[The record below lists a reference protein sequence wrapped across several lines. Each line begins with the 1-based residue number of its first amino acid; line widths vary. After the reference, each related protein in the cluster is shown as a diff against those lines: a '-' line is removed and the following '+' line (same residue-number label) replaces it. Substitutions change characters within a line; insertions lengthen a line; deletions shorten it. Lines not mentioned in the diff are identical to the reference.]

1 MNKGKKR
8 RAGPTPA
15 SARNAGS
22 FRPAWVSLALAL
34 LTLAVFQPVR
44 EHAFI
49 NFDDPIY
56 ITANSR
62 VQGGI
67 TTANVAWAFTT
78 LQAGFW
84 QPLTWLS
91 HMLDCAVFG
100 LQPSGHH
107 LTSLLL
113 HTANT
118 VLLFVVLRRMTG
130 ATWRSAFVAALFA
143 LHPLNVEPVAW
154 AASRKD
160 VLSTFFGL
168 LALWAY
174 ARYAEKSTVG
184 RQESGA
190 LGQEA
195 AAGGSAAGFISRS
208 LPSASGYYLL
218 TLLFFACGL
227 MSKTMVVTLPLVLLL
242 LDWWPLRRLQRST
255 LKSLVLEKAPFLAL
269 GIVAGLL
276 TLNAEHGIG
285 ALSDTVL
292 YPFQFRVANAVLSCA
307 GYLAQAVW
315 PGELAVFYPYPSVF
329 SPLMV
334 GGAALLL
341 ILVTALAV
349 RVHRSK
355 PYLAVGWFWYLVT
368 LSPVL
373 GLIQVGAHAHADR
386 YAYIPLIGI
395 FLLLTWGACDLT
407 RRWLHRSAVL
417 SVVGVTVL
425 LFCTVLTTRQL
436 AYWRDSAALFQRAL
450 QVTRNNCVAYYCLGL
465 HISDEGRSDE
475 AIADY
480 RLALQIN
487 PAYGE
492 AHNNLGVEL
501 ASRGAIDAA
510 MKCFREAIRTNPRL
524 ASAYSNLGMAL
535 ASQGKEREALQQYQ
549 ESLRLNSDDARV
561 HSNLANLLARQ
572 GRAEEAIAHHR
583 EALRLDPNRPEI
595 HFSLGRT
602 LAGQGNHGEAAAQFQ
617 EALRLQP
624 NYAPAQRALYALGV
638 QKETLSK
645 TQTGTQEGAG
655 PRKLKAGR

>member
-1 MNKGKKR
+1 M
-8 RAGPTPA
+8 
-15 SARNAGS
+15 
-22 FRPAWVSLALAL
+22 ALAL

-67 TTANVAWAFTT
+67 TTSNVAWAFTT

-91 HMLDCAVFG
+91 HMFDCAVFG
-100 LQPSGHH
+100 LNPSGHH

-130 ATWRSAFVAALFA
+130 AIWRSAFVAALFA

-174 ARYAEKSTVG
+174 ARYAEKSRLG
-184 RQESGA
+184 RQESGD
-190 LGQEA
+190 LGQGA
-195 AAGGSAAGFISRS
+195 AAGGSAVGFISRF

-227 MSKTMVVTLPLVLLL
+227 MSKTIVVTLPLVLLL
-242 LDWWPLRRLQRST
+242 LDWWPLRRLQRLT
-255 LKSLVLEKAPFLAL
+255 LKSLALDKAPFLAV

-276 TLNAEHGIG
+276 TLRAEHGIG

-315 PGELAVFYPYPSVF
+315 PRELAVFYPYPSVF
-329 SPLMV
+329 SPLLV

-341 ILVTALAV
+341 ILASALVV
-349 RVHRSK
+349 RAHRSK
-355 PYLAVGWFWYLVT
+355 PYLAVGWVWYLVT

-373 GLIQVGAHAHADR
+373 GLIQVGAHSHADR
-386 YAYIPLIGI
+386 YTYIPLIGI
-395 FLLLTWGACDLT
+395 FFLLTWGACDLT
-407 RRWLHRSAVL
+407 KRWLHRRAVL
-417 SVVGVTVL
+417 SAAGVAVL
-425 LFCTVLTTRQL
+425 LFCTILTTRQL

-450 QVTRNNCVAYYCLGL
+450 EVTRNNYVAYYCLGA

-487 PAYGE
+487 PTYGE

-501 ASRGAIDAA
+501 ASRGEIDEA
-510 MKCFREAIRTNPRL
+510 MKCFRDAMRVSPRL

-535 ASQGKEREALQQYQ
+535 VRQGKEREALQQYQ
-549 ESLRLNSDDARV
+549 ESLRLNPDDARV
-561 HSNLANLLARQ
+561 HNNLANLLAGQ
-572 GRAEEAIAHHR
+572 GRAEEAIEHHR

-595 HFSLGRT
+595 HFSFGRT
-602 LAGQGNHGEAAAQFQ
+602 LAGHGNHAEAAAQFQ
-617 EALRLQP
+617 EALRLKP
-624 NYAPAQRALYALGV
+624 DYAPAHQALRALGV
-638 QKETLSK
+638 QRGTPSET
-645 TQTGTQEGAG
+645 QMRTQEGAES
-655 PRKLKAGR
+655 RKLKAGR